1 MSRLPSTETQLKTTR
16 RIANEL
22 KAECTSLR
30 QQRDTYQ
37 ARLVAKTKE
46 CEEWK
51 KRFDTLLEKMG
62 VQDPDP
68 L

>member
-1 MSRLPSTETQLKTTR
+1 MSRPPSTETQLKTAR

-22 KAECTSLR
+22 KAECVSLR

-37 ARLVAKTKE
+37 ARLAAKTKE

-51 KRFDTLLEKMG
+51 ARFDKLLDKR
-62 VQDPDP
+62 DPDP